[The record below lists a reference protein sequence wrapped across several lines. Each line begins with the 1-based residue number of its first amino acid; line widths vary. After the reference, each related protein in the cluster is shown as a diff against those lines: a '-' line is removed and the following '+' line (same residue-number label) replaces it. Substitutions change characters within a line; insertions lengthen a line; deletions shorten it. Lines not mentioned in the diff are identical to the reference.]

1 MFRFRNKLGEDLAL
15 EGLKE
20 YLKRR
25 NRNLNK
31 LMKFTEVCRVRRIL
45 EQYTKVIVSL

>member
-1 MFRFRNKLGEDLAL
+1 MFRFRNKLGEDLAI

-25 NRNLNK
+25 NRDINK
-31 LMKFTEVCRVRRIL
+31 LMTFAKICRAEGVVS
-45 EQYTKVIVSL
+45 QYVKAIVG